1 MEQTISNLLLDALRA
16 QLRKE
21 RPARAYD
28 GRLKPVN
35 GRTPTQYGNKYVTGT
50 LYDQMSIFWEK
61 SWEDGEVRIGIDF
74 GDADYWYYVNYG
86 RKPGQKI
93 TKVRIDRFGNQIEYE
108 SYTKFPPLDKIK
120 EWAKQ
125 KPVLQY
131 RDRLGRFISND
142 TRAYLMSR
150 AIARDGIYGIRF
162 IDAALAQV
170 KQELVE
176 MLGESA
182 RQYFEGILLKGLITR
197 INTKQE

>member
-1 MEQTISNLLLDALRA
+1 MKETISNLLLDALRA
-16 QLRKE
+16 QLRME

-35 GRTPTQYGNKYVTGT
+35 GKYPNQSGNKYVSGN
-50 LYDQMSIFWEK
+50 LYDQMSVFWD
-61 SWEDGEVRIGIDF
+61 SDWEDGEVRIGIDF

-108 SYTKFPPLDKIK
+108 SFTKFPPINKIM

-142 TRAYLMSR
+142 TRAYLISR

-170 KQELVE
+170 KTELIE
-176 MLGESA
+176 MLGDSA
-182 RQYFEGILLKGLITR
+182 REYFEGIIKKGLITR
-197 INTKQE
+197 VKTN